1 MGDTLTLWLET
12 IPTTAKRWLPKHQ
25 RDDVHTTPK
34 EATTEP
40 LYSPTYARL
49 CARIGHISVPNLAID
64 LKSLIIERY
73 QEEFNNLIKIPP
85 IYSSSITGSDKWS
98 NYYARKTA
106 FNLMTLGGELFK
118 IKIIRAPMLHEFLTT
133 LLARQDNHF
142 FTECFCALM
151 AVVGNELGSLLSEL
165 QQFNAYFEDLEAILE
180 NSNTLLPIVRFKI
193 LDIIDLKKEGGNA
206 KKIVRIQKA

>member
-12 IPTTAKRWLPKHQ
+12 IPATAKRWLPKHQ

-34 EATTEP
+34 E
-40 LYSPTYARL
+40 
-49 CARIGHISVPNLAID
+49 ISVPNLAID

-85 IYSSSITGSDKWS
+85 IYSSSITGSD
-98 NYYARKTA
+98 
-106 FNLMTLGGELFK
+106 
-118 IKIIRAPMLHEFLTT
+118 KIIRAPMLHEFLTT

-193 LDIIDLKKEGGNA
+193 LDIIDLKKFTENGISIATDSKFMTSSDSLRISYIINTLNRIIGSPVGRRQCQKDCPNSEGL
-206 KKIVRIQKA
+206 I